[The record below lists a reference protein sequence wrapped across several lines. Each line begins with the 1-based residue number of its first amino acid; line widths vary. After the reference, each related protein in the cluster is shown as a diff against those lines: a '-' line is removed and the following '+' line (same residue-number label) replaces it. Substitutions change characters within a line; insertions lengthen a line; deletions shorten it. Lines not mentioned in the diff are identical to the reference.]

1 MGQQTPLLLLMVIGT
16 RLLACESRRMHLK
29 DRTIADSDP
38 TKYAIAFDA
47 GETKTKMV
55 IYKIHSKTSPL
66 HVKDVT
72 QLHPSLTQ
80 VEPGIGWLAERPSA
94 VEDYLLPLMNA
105 AVSTVPEEK
114 QRSSPVFFLATG
126 GMRRLREDLAN
137 ATLKE
142 VKRLL
147 SDKRKCPFE
156 FDLKDA
162 RIISGENEG
171 MYGWITVN
179 FLKETLLP
187 GKPKATYGIL
197 DVGGASNENAFESST
212 NVTLSLTLGER
223 KINLFSKSYL
233 GYGLEQAY
241 HRYLTIQML
250 SQQSLTKGVVKSPC
264 HFKGS
269 KENVTIGH
277 LVVIIEGTA
286 SIETC
291 RSFILEAFF
300 SGSDG
305 SPFYDQPDLE
315 GDLFGYAGIFYIAR
329 NLGLVESGEIKPL
342 SVATFEKTSRKSC
355 SEDYKQ
361 THTHKS
367 VTRDCFRSNFIY
379 ELLAKGYGLNEDK
392 VIQVGNKL
400 EGFDLGWTLGAVL
413 YNTRLLV

>member
-1 MGQQTPLLLLMVIGT
+1 
-16 RLLACESRRMHLK
+16 
-29 DRTIADSDP
+29 
-38 TKYAIAFDA
+38 
-47 GETKTKMV
+47 
-55 IYKIHSKTSPL
+55 
-66 HVKDVT
+66 
-72 QLHPSLTQ
+72 
-80 VEPGIGWLAERPSA
+80 
-94 VEDYLLPLMNA
+94 
-105 AVSTVPEEK
+105 
-114 QRSSPVFFLATG
+114 
-126 GMRRLREDLAN
+126 
-137 ATLKE
+137 
-142 VKRLL
+142 
-147 SDKRKCPFE
+147 
-156 FDLKDA
+156 
-162 RIISGENEG
+162 
-171 MYGWITVN
+171 
-179 FLKETLLP
+179 
-187 GKPKATYGIL
+187 
-197 DVGGASNENAFESST
+197 
-212 NVTLSLTLGER
+212 
-223 KINLFSKSYL
+223 
-233 GYGLEQAY
+233 
-241 HRYLTIQML
+241 ML
-250 SQQSLTKGVVKSPC
+250 SQQSLTKGLVKSPC

-329 NLGLVESGEIKPL
+329 NLGLVESGEIKPV

-355 SEDYKQ
+355 SEDYKK

-392 VIQVGNKL
+392 VIQVGNEL

>member
-1 MGQQTPLLLLMVIGT
+1 
-16 RLLACESRRMHLK
+16 
-29 DRTIADSDP
+29 
-38 TKYAIAFDA
+38 
-47 GETKTKMV
+47 
-55 IYKIHSKTSPL
+55 
-66 HVKDVT
+66 
-72 QLHPSLTQ
+72 
-80 VEPGIGWLAERPSA
+80 
-94 VEDYLLPLMNA
+94 
-105 AVSTVPEEK
+105 
-114 QRSSPVFFLATG
+114 
-126 GMRRLREDLAN
+126 MRRLREDLAN
-137 ATLKE
+137 ATLKA

-147 SDKRKCPFE
+147 SDKKKCPFE

-187 GKPKATYGIL
+187 GKSKATYGIL

-250 SQQSLTKGVVKSPC
+250 SQQSLTKGLVKSPC

-277 LVVIIEGTA
+277 LVVVIEGTA

-392 VIQVGNKL
+392 AIQVGNKL